1 MMKYPKLNLQDYGN
15 KIKLF
20 NIKIAL
26 QTPQQNFSTSALLD
40 IGKVIPVDLQIISK
54 LSGFDEDCAD
64 WYLLEASGALP
75 DLSLTIACW
84 QKLGVQKYLSIPSA

>member
-1 MMKYPKLNLQDYGN
+1 MKYPKLNLQDYGN

-20 NIKIAL
+20 NIKIAI
-26 QTPQQNFSTSALLD
+26 QTPQQNFFPSALLD
-40 IGKVIPVDLQIISK
+40 IGRVIPVDLKIISK
-54 LSGFDEDCAD
+54 VSGINGDIAD
-64 WYLLEASGALP
+64 WYLIEASGALP

>member
-1 MMKYPKLNLQDYGN
+1 MKFPKLNLQDYGN
-15 KIKLF
+15 KIKLC
-20 NIKIAL
+20 NIRIAL
-26 QTPQQNFSTSALLD
+26 QTPQQNFSPSTLLD

-54 LSGFDEDCAD
+54 LSGLNGDGAD
-64 WYLLEASGALP
+64 WYLVEASGALP